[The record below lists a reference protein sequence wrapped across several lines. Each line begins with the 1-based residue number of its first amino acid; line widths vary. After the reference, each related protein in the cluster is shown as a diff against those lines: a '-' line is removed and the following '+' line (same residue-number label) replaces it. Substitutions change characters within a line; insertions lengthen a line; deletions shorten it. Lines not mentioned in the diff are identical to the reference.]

1 MSIVMLA
8 AIVLAVG
15 FGISAALTAA
25 IIPLL
30 RRQKVE
36 QKILEIGP
44 RWHKSKEGTPT
55 MGGILF
61 PASIALALLLGF
73 LLRGEPPH
81 PLLLPSLLYAVS
93 NGAIGLLDDLQKL
106 RKKQNLG
113 LLPWQKLFLQ
123 TLLASVYLYRLG
135 SMKAIDTALSVPF
148 TDFTVEFGVFFWF
161 FALFCMVGIVNCA
174 NLTDGIDGL
183 AASVGLIVFLFFAV
197 KGLSI
202 NHFSLALLGA
212 SAVGAVGGF
221 LLFNF
226 HPAALFMGDT
236 GSLFLGA
243 LVVSLCFLA
252 ENPILMLLCGIVYVI
267 EGFSVVLQVIWY
279 KLTHRRLFRMAPLHH
294 HFEKRGWREP
304 EIVILFTAATLGAV
318 LLSFLA

>member
-1 MSIVMLA
+1 
-8 AIVLAVG
+8 
-15 FGISAALTAA
+15 
-25 IIPLL
+25 
-30 RRQKVE
+30 
-36 QKILEIGP
+36 
-44 RWHKSKEGTPT
+44 

-61 PASIALALLLGF
+61 PVSITLALLLGF
-73 LLRGEPPH
+73 LLCGEPPH
-81 PLLLPSLLYAVS
+81 PLLVPSLLYAVS

-106 RKKQNLG
+106 KRKQNLG

-123 TLLASVYLYRLG
+123 TLFGAAYLYWLARVA
-135 SMKAIDTALSVPF
+135 MIDTAIFIPF
-148 TDFTVEFGVFFWF
+148 TDFTLELGAFFWF

-183 AASVGLIVFLFFAV
+183 AASVGLIIFLFFTV

-202 NHFSLALLGA
+202 SHFPLALLGA
-212 SAVGAVGGF
+212 SAVGVVGGF

-267 EGFSVVLQVIWY
+267 EGISVVLQVIWY

-304 EIVILFTAATLGAV
+304 EIVILFTAAALGAV
-318 LLSFLA
+318 LLSFLAL